1 MVRGRIPIHNGTP
14 LPTLPHSSAR
24 AQIFWITC
32 FCIPA
37 KRIRSRRPYRH
48 LLVFSKCIEQI
59 RLPRLQP
66 PSASNRRFFFSSLP
80 LWSPPV
86 PLCSRP
92 DSCLLR
98 IRGTVP
104 ADAYRVLHS
113 DADHDGWRY
122 VPDDFTLLAR
132 DTLSCPVSGVLVY
145 GWPDETRRHQVL
157 SGVHPWMGKS
167 VERNNTS
174 HCKEFGTYDREVSPD
189 TSQYISMSWSGKRI
203 FSNRNADVLELM
215 MLLKSLSVSCAAA
228 RVRWSTDFPIASV
241 RDRASTT
248 LLFSPLM

>member
-14 LPTLPHSSAR
+14 LPTLPYSSAR

-37 KRIRSRRPYRH
+37 KRISSRRPYRH

-92 DSCLLR
+92 DSCLL
-98 IRGTVP
+98 
-104 ADAYRVLHS
+104 VL
-113 DADHDGWRY
+113 G
-122 VPDDFTLLAR
+122 
-132 DTLSCPVSGVLVY
+132 
-145 GWPDETRRHQVL
+145 E
-157 SGVHPWMGKS
+157 
-167 VERNNTS
+167 
-174 HCKEFGTYDREVSPD
+174 
-189 TSQYISMSWSGKRI
+189 QY
-203 FSNRNADVLELM
+203 
-215 MLLKSLSVSCAAA
+215 
-228 RVRWSTDFPIASV
+228 
-241 RDRASTT
+241 
-248 LLFSPLM
+248 PLMHIVSSTLTPTTTGEDTCLMTLHCWHGIHCRVQFRESLFMDGQTKRVVIRF